1 MKGLMGLLGMDDVD
15 FQASLG
21 RFQTLFDDVKKCL
34 ENQKKIMQH
43 LGIDEEESEDGDHH

>member
-1 MKGLMGLLGMDDVD
+1 MKGLMGLLGIEEGD
-15 FQASLG
+15 FQESLA
-21 RFQTLFDDVKKCL
+21 RFQTLFADVKKCL